1 MRLML
6 FAWYAD
12 RKGSFLSSLQYL
24 KKGSTKMAPHRSRL
38 QSQHFRHIWETRPVQ
53 FRTPNWKHQVLPP
66 IIKLTLFYL
75 VLHICGYKYVQ
86 PKLFVVFCIDSIQ
99 NTTNLLLLAFPKKY
113 SKQIFKQIHF
123 Y

>member
-1 MRLML
+1 
-6 FAWYAD
+6 
-12 RKGSFLSSLQYL
+12 
-24 KKGSTKMAPHRSRL
+24 MAPHRSRL

-113 SKQIFKQIHF
+113 SKQKELSEFK
-123 Y
+123 